1 MNREQWDKRL
11 PAAADRYNRPP
22 ETPREEIW
30 SGIEAARAVRR
41 RDSEGGQGAG
51 SIPTRVRR
59 EPPIWLRRGVLWPA
73 AAAAVLLLGIAIGR
87 LSFPEGEM
95 VAERTLPTARTSTVS
110 PRGGAPQVETLPTE
124 TPSATP
130 RSGDPAAAYRFAAS
144 PLFGRAETL
153 LLQLM
158 TQDRETSQR
167 QKFSTRA
174 ADLLAETRLL
184 LDSPAADTPE
194 LRALLEDLELTL
206 TRVVTIAAQQLA
218 DEQSDAEIKTLEDA
232 LERKAILPRLRTR
245 LATGVLP
252 VSL

>member
-11 PAAADRYNRPP
+11 SAATDRYNRPP

-30 SGIEAARAVRR
+30 RGIEAARAVGR
-41 RDSEGGQGAG
+41 RDGEGRQVAD

-59 EPPIWLRRGVLWPA
+59 ELPDWLRRGVLWPA

-87 LSFPEGEM
+87 LPFPEGEV
-95 VAERTLPTARTSTVS
+95 VAERTLPA
-110 PRGGAPQVETLPTE
+110 E
-124 TPSATP
+124 TPSVTP

-158 TQDRETSQR
+158 TQDREISPR
-167 QKFSTRA
+167 QNFSTRA

-206 TRVVTIAAQQLA
+206 TRVVTIAARQLA
-218 DEQSDAEIKTLEDA
+218 DEQSDAEMKTLENG
-232 LERKAILPRLRTR
+232 LERKAILPRLRAR
-245 LATGVLP
+245 LAAGVVP